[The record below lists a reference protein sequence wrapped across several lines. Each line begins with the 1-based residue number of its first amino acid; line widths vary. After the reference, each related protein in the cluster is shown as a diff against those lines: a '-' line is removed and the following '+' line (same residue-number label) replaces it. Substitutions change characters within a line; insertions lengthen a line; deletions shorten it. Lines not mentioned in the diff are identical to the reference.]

1 MSSEHDNVFTEESSE
16 RAFSDA
22 LQFEDGSGWGMSSV
36 TTVTPCGLATW
47 RVVKHGT
54 ALVPKCCWSAAAMSP
69 GLVSWWKHDA
79 GRRDLCSSVQGH
91 LALWSDAT
99 MLHCCLGWFPHK
111 PHIRG
116 APEVRAGNS
125 SSSFRARVGEQ
136 GGGDL
141 WSTCC
146 WRLQWVSCSL
156 PTRER
161 VQGRDLLKPTEKS
174 HCYHY
179 ITHVGSHLLAN
190 LSHIRNEVTLTHPVS
205 RVFQEP
211 SRQRVRFS
219 TVQVCAIWILLL
231 SFPWLKIT
239 LPQATPVPEGPCSVL
254 LGTPVEHWQRVKTKS
269 SSRVGD
275 LWRRKQV
282 YLKRAWSLL
291 YFVFQDPYYNLFR
304 IHLYLFPVFCKKKT
318 PRLL

>member
-1 MSSEHDNVFTEESSE
+1 M
-16 RAFSDA
+16 
-22 LQFEDGSGWGMSSV
+22 
-36 TTVTPCGLATW
+36 
-47 RVVKHGT
+47 
-54 ALVPKCCWSAAAMSP
+54 
-69 GLVSWWKHDA
+69 
-79 GRRDLCSSVQGH
+79 
-91 LALWSDAT
+91 
-99 MLHCCLGWFPHK
+99 
-111 PHIRG
+111 
-116 APEVRAGNS
+116 
-125 SSSFRARVGEQ
+125 
-136 GGGDL
+136 
-141 WSTCC
+141 CC

-179 ITHVGSHLLAN
+179 ITHVISHLLAN

-211 SRQRVRFS
+211 SRQRARFS

-239 LPQATPVPEGPCSVL
+239 LPQATPVPEGPRSVL

-291 YFVFQDPYYNLFR
+291 YFVFQDPYYDLFR
-304 IHLYLFPVFCKKKT
+304 IHLYIFPVFCKKNPHNGYRVRYCHRFWPSTFFKYFRWRHSQT
-318 PRLL
+318 AWESSHVGQLIFSSILLAQTNPFKHCGIPGPNRQGKALCCLFPYCVTAFLPSGEKWSGILHRPPRPLGYLDFVVCSFPVLMCNISLVVVDFLYVLDN